1 MKAERNKLLMKIN
14 YTLKRSRKRRKT
26 ISLNISHNNEIVV
39 RAPYFT
45 SAREINRFIQE
56 KQPWIEKTIKK
67 QADKALLIQERKFV
81 SGEYFYYLGENIE
94 LEAFFEP
101 QEKNGLVF
109 WNNRFYLNSPDDK
122 ETRNHYFVLWY
133 KQKALEHITG
143 RVDFY
148 CRELNLRARGVRI
161 SSARQR
167 WGSCSPDNKLA
178 FSFRLIMMPPD
189 VIDYVIVHEL
199 IHIKEKSHSRRF
211 WKLVAEAMPQYKT
224 NQRTLKKHGETFTF

>member
-1 MKAERNKLLMKIN
+1 MNID

-39 RAPYFT
+39 CAPYFT

-56 KQPWIEKTIKK
+56 KQSWIEKTIQKH
-67 QADKALLIQERKFV
+67 ADKALLVQERKFV
-81 SGEYFYYLGENIE
+81 SGEYFYYLGESIE

-101 QEKNGLVF
+101 KEKKGLVL
-109 WNNRFYLNSPDDK
+109 WNNRFYLNSPDGK
-122 ETRNHYFVLWY
+122 ETRTHYFVLWY
-133 KQKALEHITG
+133 KQKALEHIG
-143 RVDFY
+143 ERVDFY
-148 CRELNLRARGVRI
+148 CRELDLRARGVRV

-199 IHIKEKSHSRRF
+199 MHIREKSHSRRF

-224 NQRTLKKHGETFTF
+224 NQRNLKKYGEVFAF

>member
-1 MKAERNKLLMKIN
+1 MKIN
-14 YTLKRSRKRRKT
+14 YTLKRSRERRKT
-26 ISLNISHNNEIVV
+26 ISLNISHNNEIVIC
-39 RAPYFT
+39 APYFT
-45 SAREINRFIQE
+45 SQREINRFIQE
-56 KQPWIEKTIKK
+56 KQSWIEKIIKK
-67 QADKALLIQERKFV
+67 HADKALLIKERKFV
-81 SGEYFYYLGENIE
+81 SGEYFYYLGESIE

-101 QEKNGLVF
+101 KEKKGLVL

-122 ETRNHYFVLWY
+122 ETRKHYFVLWY
-133 KQKALEHITG
+133 KQKALEHIG
-143 RVDFY
+143 KRVDFY
-148 CRELNLRARGVRI
+148 CRQLNLRARGVRI

-199 IHIKEKSHSRRF
+199 MHIKEKSHSRRF

-224 NQRTLKKHGETFTF
+224 NQRNLKKYGEAFTF